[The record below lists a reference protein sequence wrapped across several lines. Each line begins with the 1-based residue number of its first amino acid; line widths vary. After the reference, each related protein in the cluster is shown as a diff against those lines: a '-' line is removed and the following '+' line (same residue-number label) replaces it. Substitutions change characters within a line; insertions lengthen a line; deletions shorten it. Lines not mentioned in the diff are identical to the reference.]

1 MPGNPHQQHWQ
12 QAIGSVAARIS
23 ATPRYRASGRIVRAT
38 GMVLEATG
46 LHVPLGGICRIELAP
61 SVPGR
66 APALAEAE
74 VVGFA
79 GEKLFLMPL
88 EEISGLL
95 PGARIFPQAERVG
108 ERESAR
114 RFPLGS
120 SLLGRV
126 LDGSGQPL
134 DGLPLPADCHFAPLA
149 TEPLNPLNRAPI
161 EEQIDVGIRAI
172 NGLLSV
178 GRGQRMGLFAGSG
191 VGKSVLLGMMARY
204 TLADVIVV
212 GLIGER
218 GREVQDFIDNILGAE
233 GRRRAVVVAAP
244 ADTSPL
250 KRLQGAAYATR
261 LAEDFRDQG
270 RNVLLIMDSLTRYA
284 MAQREIALAIGEPPA
299 TKGYPPSVFA
309 KLPKLVEKTGN
320 GPRGG
325 GSITAFYTVLSE
337 GDDQQDPIAD
347 SARAILDGH
356 VVLSRALAESGH
368 YPAIDIEASISRAM
382 TAIVSEQQRRR
393 AQQFKQVLSRYQR
406 NRDLISVGAYVA
418 GSDPQLDQAV
428 TLYPYLERFLQQR
441 IEERAG
447 IEETQQHLASL
458 VPGA

>member
-12 QAIGSVAARIS
+12 QAIGSVAARV
-23 ATPRYRASGRIVRAT
+23 AVTPRYRASGRVVRAT

-61 SVPGR
+61 SAAGR
-66 APALAEAE
+66 APTMAEAE

-95 PGARIFPQAERVG
+95 PGARVFPLAEQVG

-114 RFPLGS
+114 RFPLGT

-126 LDGSGQPL
+126 LDGGGQPL
-134 DGLPLPADCHFAPLA
+134 DGLPLPPDCHFAPLA
-149 TEPLNPLNRAPI
+149 TEPFNPLNRAPI
-161 EEQIDVGIRAI
+161 EQQIDVGIRAI

-204 TLADVIVV
+204 TRADVIVV

-270 RNVLLIMDSLTRYA
+270 RDVLLIMDSLTRYA

-356 VVLSRALAESGH
+356 VVLSRSLAESGH

-428 TLYPYLERFLQQR
+428 ALYPYLERFLQQR

-447 IEETQQHLASL
+447 IEETQQQLASL